1 MQDKKVDQSFSKQLK
16 GFSLTTAEIIYHLPD
31 YPSLLQS
38 YVWQDYDQHPKFPK
52 LHGFLDFWIFGL
64 RTSTVVCSKSALH
77 TENSF
82 HQPNYVSSMVSFQS
96 IDSQFAW
103 SRPGCVPVRNQP
115 LPVAMQHGG
124 AQRLCA

>member
-52 LHGFLDFWIFGL
+52 LHGFLDFWAENLDGRLFKIRVAHRKLISPAEL
-64 RTSTVVCSKSALH
+64 RVVDG
-77 TENSF
+77 EF
-82 HQPNYVSSMVSFQS
+82 S
-96 IDSQFAW
+96 I
-103 SRPGCVPVRNQP
+103 N
-115 LPVAMQHGG
+115 
-124 AQRLCA
+124 